1 MRCLIWLAI
10 MGTLIWLLG
19 LYIIWLC
26 VVKD

>member
-26 VVKD
+26 FVKD